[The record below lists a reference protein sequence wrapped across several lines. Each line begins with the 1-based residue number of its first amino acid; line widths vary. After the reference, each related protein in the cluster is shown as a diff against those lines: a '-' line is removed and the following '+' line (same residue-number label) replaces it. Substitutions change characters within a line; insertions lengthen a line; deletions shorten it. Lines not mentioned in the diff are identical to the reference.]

1 MEEKTW
7 VDYLTAIGSVATPLL
22 VIILSAIGWRFKSSV
37 ERKIDLENRLRDD
50 RIDIYNQILEP
61 FIILLMS
68 EVAWAQDKKNKNIN
82 KNELAISK
90 MLTLD
95 YKKLGFKLSLMGSDP
110 VVKSYNNLMQYFYN
124 MGENKSTESENF
136 LKEMLELLGTFLLEI
151 RKNMGNESTSLDHWD
166 MCEWWMSDTR
176 KVKNGSYH
184 A

>member
-7 VDYLTAIGSVATPLL
+7 IDYLTAIGAVATPML
-22 VIILSAIGWRFKSSV
+22 VIVLSAIGWRFKSSI
-37 ERKIDLENRLRDD
+37 ERKVDLENRLRDD
-50 RIDIYNQILEP
+50 RIEIYNQIPEP
-61 FIILLMS
+61 LIILLMTDA
-68 EVAWAQDKKNKNIN
+68 AWAQDKKNKNKD

-95 YKKLGFKLSLMGSDP
+95 YRKLGFKLSLMGSDS

-124 MGENKSTESENF
+124 MEENKSAESETF

-151 RKNMGNESTSLDHWD
+151 RKSMGNEATTLDQWD

-176 KVKNGSYH
+176 KIKSGSYNE
-184 A
+184 